1 MFIQKYVPSNRQYKC
16 REDFGRNENIL
27 TKIIDGT
34 ETSINEYP
42 WTVSLQIADGHICG
56 GSLISEN
63 WVLTAAH
70 CIGKKNTIYILVSLG
85 TTSIHINYLFIF
97 PIDFSAGNIVER
109 LVVILGDHDLTTNED
124 TTKRILRHT
133 KKVSKNLY
141 STYMHN
147 SLFCFSKSPFVN
159 IPDHI
164 PSRMVLSRL
173 I

>member
-16 REDFGRNENIL
+16 RENFGRNENIL

-70 CIGKKNTIYILVSLG
+70 CIGKKHRFCFI
-85 TTSIHINYLFIF
+85 TTSIHIHYIFIF
-97 PIDFSAGNIVER
+97 PKDFSAGNIVER

-133 KKVSKNLY
+133 KKVSKFFY
-141 STYMHN
+141 STYMYN
-147 SLFCFSKSPFVN
+147 FLFCFSKSPFLN

-164 PSRMVLSRL
+164 SSRMVLSRL
-173 I
+173 V

>member
-16 REDFGRNENIL
+16 RENFGRNENIL

-70 CIGKKNTIYILVSLG
+70 CIGKKHIHILVSLLLLY
-85 TTSIHINYLFIF
+85 IFI
-97 PIDFSAGNIVER
+97 
-109 LVVILGDHDLTTNED
+109 TY
-124 TTKRILRHT
+124 
-133 KKVSKNLY
+133 LY
-141 STYMHN
+141 S
-147 SLFCFSKSPFVN
+147 L
-159 IPDHI
+159 
-164 PSRMVLSRL
+164 
-173 I
+173 

>member
-16 REDFGRNENIL
+16 RENFGRNENIL

-70 CIGKKNTIYILVSLG
+70 CIGKKTHTYFGFISTY
-85 TTSIHINYLFIF
+85 IHIHYLFIF
-97 PIDFSAGNIVER
+97 HIDFSAGNIVER

-124 TTKRILRHT
+124 TTNRILRHT
-133 KKVSKNLY
+133 KKVS
-141 STYMHN
+141 
-147 SLFCFSKSPFVN
+147 
-159 IPDHI
+159 
-164 PSRMVLSRL
+164 
-173 I
+173 

>member
-16 REDFGRNENIL
+16 RENFGRNENIL

-70 CIGKKNTIYILVSLG
+70 CIGKKHICTYFSFI

-109 LVVILGDHDLTTNED
+109 LMVILGDHDLTTNED
-124 TTKRILRHT
+124 TTNRILRHT
-133 KKVSKNLY
+133 KKVSKRLY
-141 STYMHN
+141 INYMHN
-147 SLFCFSKSPFVN
+147 FLFCFSKSPFLN

-164 PSRMVLSRL
+164 SSRMVLSRL
-173 I
+173 V